1 LDISTHE
8 HQSVILTRTYL
19 HDSYSLLA
27 SLLINIGCH
36 SLQDEGYRVD
46 INNPAQ
52 VSGEHCDTVEGNM
65 RYSFYIYTAS
75 FLVKEIGKIVLA
87 KDNRD
92 TRPSYA
98 KSWTY
103 LSWFDIEDM
112 VSFKTFP

>member
-1 LDISTHE
+1 MDISTHE
-8 HQSVILTRTYL
+8 LQSVIFTRTYL

-46 INNPAQ
+46 FNNPAQ
-52 VSGEHCDTVEGNM
+52 VSGEHCDTVDGNM
-65 RYSFYIYTAS
+65 RYSLWTYIAS
-75 FLVKEIGKIVLA
+75 FLIKKIEKLVLA
-87 KDNRD
+87 KDDRD

-103 LSWFDIEDM
+103 LNWI
-112 VSFKTFP
+112 